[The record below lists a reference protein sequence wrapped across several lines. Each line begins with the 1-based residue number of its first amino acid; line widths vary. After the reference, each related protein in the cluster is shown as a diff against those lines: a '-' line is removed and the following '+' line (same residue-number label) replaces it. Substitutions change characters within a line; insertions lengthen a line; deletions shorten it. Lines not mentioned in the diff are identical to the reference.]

1 MTTTVLIALFAESCQ
16 SAPPAVNSPTVL
28 ALLPAGAR
36 AYFYLDVAHNR
47 QLAVDF
53 VGSSS
58 GVTGHPVTASESQG
72 LQYAIDRTYRIYGA
86 LSASHIYLIGVGDY
100 PGFLFSI
107 GMKQNSDWKEMT
119 MSVAGRPRS
128 YWQQVKG
135 RSPLQLALTGGGTL
149 IASDG
154 DIATL
159 FARQEQEGAEVAAI
173 PDSVVNQFGNEDLVL
188 YAPANDRASS
198 LSERFSPSLFGQ
210 LLVLGSRAGAV
221 PADGGGSAS
230 YDISLQVTTHTE
242 REARTISV
250 LLRFGLISLL
260 SQGAQSP
267 NPRMSRADLMRN
279 LSFTISG
286 STIEVTGLTLSIT
299 DLSSLVFQFTRG
311 SGIN

>member
-1 MTTTVLIALFAESCQ
+1 
-16 SAPPAVNSPTVL
+16 
-28 ALLPAGAR
+28 
-36 AYFYLDVAHNR
+36 
-47 QLAVDF
+47 
-53 VGSSS
+53 
-58 GVTGHPVTASESQG
+58 
-72 LQYAIDRTYRIYGA
+72 
-86 LSASHIYLIGVGDY
+86 
-100 PGFLFSI
+100 
-107 GMKQNSDWKEMT
+107 